1 MKRSSVPWSLKIRA
15 LKKWDRNLENRADPL
30 LRQVD
35 SLHNFMT
42 AEMPRAVAYLTEVIK
57 TLEAYA
63 DVTMPGSTMN
73 PAPAVPATE
82 PDPNGGATS

>member
-1 MKRSSVPWSLKIRA
+1 
-15 LKKWDRNLENRADPL
+15 
-30 LRQVD
+30 
-35 SLHNFMT
+35 MT